1 MQNTFRSLT
10 TLSLATMCL
19 AALAVQPAWAE
30 PPMGDPH
37 GKGDYERGTGGYGH
51 GQGQGYEKDG
61 HDGGYGRGRMGML
74 HGSTTH
80 MLRHM
85 LKHEKDIGLNADQV
99 AKLKEMQLNL
109 DKTRIKTEADIMI
122 LQREIKALVEDEKSD
137 LGAIEG
143 KLKQSEDLEVGLR
156 MTAIKTRRDAMG
168 LLTPEQ
174 RDKEKAVHEKM
185 MQEHKG
191 MMGGASEGKPDAKKD
206 HGKRD

>member
-1 MQNTFRSLT
+1 MRKTFRSVR
-10 TLSLATMCL
+10 TLSLVTLCM
-19 AALAVQPAWAE
+19 AALAVQPAQAE

-37 GKGDYERGTGGYGH
+37 GKGDSERGMGDGHGKGYEKEGHGGGYGH
-51 GQGQGYEKDG
+51 
-61 HDGGYGRGRMGML
+61 GRGRMGML

-80 MLRHM
+80 LLRHM

-99 AKLKEMQLNL
+99 AKLKDMQLTL

-122 LQREIKALVEDEKSD
+122 LQREVTALVEDEKSD
-137 LGAIEG
+137 LAAVES

-156 MTAIKTRRDAMG
+156 MAAIKTRRDAMG

-174 RDKEKAVHEKM
+174 RDKEKAIHEKM

-191 MMGGASEGKPDAKKD
+191 MMGGPGEGRPDAKKD

>member
-1 MQNTFRSLT
+1 M
-10 TLSLATMCL
+10 
-19 AALAVQPAWAE
+19 AALAGQPAWAD

-37 GKGDYERGTGGYGH
+37 SKGDYERGKGDGH
-51 GQGQGYEKDG
+51 GKGYDKGSEKDG
-61 HDGGYGRGRMGML
+61 HDGGYGHGRGRMGML

-80 MLRHM
+80 LLRHM
-85 LKHEKDIGLNADQV
+85 LKHETDIGLNADQV
-99 AKLKEMQLNL
+99 AKLKDMQLNL

-137 LGAIEG
+137 LGGIES

-156 MTAIKTRRDAMG
+156 MAAIKTRRDAMS

-174 RDKEKAVHEKM
+174 REKEKAIHDKM

-191 MMGGASEGKPDAKKD
+191 MMGGASEGRPDAKKD
-206 HGKRD
+206 QGKRD

>member
-1 MQNTFRSLT
+1 MRTTFGSVA
-10 TLSLATMCL
+10 TLSLATVCMVAL
-19 AALAVQPAWAE
+19 AAQPSWAE
-30 PPMGDPH
+30 PPKGDPH
-37 GKGDYERGTGGYGH
+37 GKGDYEREKGEYGH
-51 GQGQGYEKDG
+51 GKGYEKDG
-61 HDGGYGRGRMGML
+61 HDGGYGHGRGRMGML

-80 MLRHM
+80 LLRHM

-99 AKLKEMQLNL
+99 TKLKEMQLNL

-122 LQREIKALVEDEKSD
+122 LQREIKALVEDDKSE
-137 LGAIEG
+137 LGAIES

-174 RDKEKAVHEKM
+174 REKEKAIHEKM

-191 MMGGASEGKPDAKKD
+191 TMGGSEGRSDAQKD
-206 HGKRD
+206 HGKRE